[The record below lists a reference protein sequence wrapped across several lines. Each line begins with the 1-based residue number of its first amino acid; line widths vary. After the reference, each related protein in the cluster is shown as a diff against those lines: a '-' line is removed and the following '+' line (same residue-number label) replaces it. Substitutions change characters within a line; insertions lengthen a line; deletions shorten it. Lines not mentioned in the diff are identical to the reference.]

1 MRRGSAGRVTEPAEP
16 DRTAEPDADTAP
28 DARPAVD
35 LDAFAAAIDVGRLSE
50 DQFVQ
55 LVSTIEML
63 GVLDAGFELRALR
76 TDTLVTFLAGASRAQ
91 IARLMEHPHLRP
103 VVLDEIFHRMS
114 AHLSPKRARG
124 VAAVIHWKLTG
135 SPGADEFDRFQT
147 VIGDGVST
155 TGTVSTHDPR
165 ITVTIDPADFVRAA
179 IGVVSLPMLFLRGRV
194 KVKGDIAF
202 ASGLV
207 GYFDLPKPE
216 R

>member
-1 MRRGSAGRVTEPAEP
+1 MDLAKASNE
-16 DRTAEPDADTAP
+16 
-28 DARPAVD
+28 RPAVD

-91 IARLMEHPHLRP
+91 VARLMEHSHLRP

-114 AHLSPKRARG
+114 VHLSPRAHG
-124 VAAVIHWKLTG
+124 VAAVVHWKLTG
-135 SPGADEFDRFQT
+135 SPGTDEFDRFQT
-147 VIGDGVST
+147 VIADGECT
-155 TGTVSTHDPR
+155 TGTVPTHDPR
-165 ITVTIDPADFVRAA
+165 VTVTIDPADFVRAA
-179 IGVVSLPMLFLRGRV
+179 IGVVSLPLLFLRGRV
-194 KVKGDIAF
+194 RVKGDIAF

-207 GYFDLPKPE
+207 GYFDLPTP
-216 R
+216 RR